1 MIKDI
6 LVKLERD
13 PSREAASNYAMS
25 LAEAFEAHVT
35 GVVFAGV
42 GLPTLT
48 LPEMSVGVLPEILTE
63 EVAFARNAVKRFA
76 QAAQR
81 RLASI
86 EPRLITERDLS
97 PSTVFSRMA
106 RRFDLSVVMQ
116 SDRDSHVSNDSTI
129 EAVLFES
136 GRPILIVPYIQSDGL
151 MLNRIVCCWD
161 GSRAAVRAIN
171 DALPLLRRA
180 KAVELVI
187 VDQGRNEP
195 AHDLRGAEIGRH
207 LARHGV
213 DPEIEILNAPAIEV
227 AEVILS
233 YIADRSANMIVMG
246 AYGHSRLREFML
258 GSVTLKMLSSMTIPV
273 FMSH

>member
-1 MIKDI
+1 
-6 LVKLERD
+6 
-13 PSREAASNYAMS
+13 
-25 LAEAFEAHVT
+25 
-35 GVVFAGV
+35 
-42 GLPTLT
+42 
-48 LPEMSVGVLPEILTE
+48 
-63 EVAFARNAVKRFA
+63 
-76 QAAQR
+76 
-81 RLASI
+81 
-86 EPRLITERDLS
+86 
-97 PSTVFSRMA
+97 MA

-116 SDRDSHVSNDSTI
+116 SDRDRHVSNDSF
-129 EAVLFES
+129 LFES

-180 KAVELVI
+180 RAVELVI

-195 AHDLRGAEIGRH
+195 ARDLRGAEIGRH

-213 DPEIEILNAPAIEV
+213 DLEVEILNAPAIEV

>member
-42 GLPTLT
+42 GLPALT

-63 EVAFARNAVKRFA
+63 EAAFARNAVKRFA

-81 RLASI
+81 RLAPI
-86 EPRLITERDLS
+86 EPRLMTESDLS
-97 PSTVFSRMA
+97 PATVFSRMA

-180 KAVELVI
+180 GAVELVI

-213 DPEIEILNAPAIEV
+213 DLEVEILNAPAIEV